1 MAYNPNPP
9 RVWSR
14 VQNQCSLITDTNQN
28 NNGEVVLPYAGIVVP
43 VSEYYNKL
51 AQINKGNI
59 LQYKANSAQ
68 LTKQQIYSQMAKGM
82 WTNRNTTWATQ
93 SQSYTNPNTQSLKR
107 SGAINI
113 TTEGVPT
120 TLPVTCPQPTNITNS
135 SLPTI
140 INQPGPIEPPLP
152 PPPPTPSASSNAS
165 IPLRQVPPSEPT
177 VIQDEGSL
185 LCSIVENI
193 CTGETFT
200 QPANNNCNLTTDS
213 DVPGPIQE
221 LCWYNN
227 IQTWYPRQRLTMT
240 NSGDKWPQG
249 YKGFTSALKPYTPEL
264 TATVDTTNCTKV
276 NLSWT
281 YEVAN
286 CLPVDTILIYLIDNS
301 QPILSSTLIASLEP
315 TSNTYQLTVTPG
327 NYTLFIKTSSGGIE
341 SQQSNSVNV
350 VTDNNFTIVGN
361 TGTKLTT
368 FVNGS
373 NKGFIIESTYS
384 PTFNVPYF
392 GTAFLTACA
401 QRTDLNLLIIG
412 GGGGG
417 GAGYSKSTDP
427 NGYSGGGGG
436 GGAGNI
442 LITNYTNPINTL
454 ISLQVGVGGGGH
466 TPGNQGS
473 GASSGNWGTDSFIND
488 GTNTYTA
495 SAGQAGL
502 GIGSGT
508 RGGGNGGAAT
518 SVLGNKYGGGGGGGT
533 VNNSNNQNSV
543 TGGLG
548 GSGATAN
555 GASGANGLTSNGT
568 GGLGGN
574 GGSNSITV
582 PFLPVGSNTIYFS
595 NGGSGGNK
603 TTGGIAGNSI
613 ITNTSDNGQNS
624 IYGLFSSYG
633 SYGNGGGGG
642 SANTNG
648 SNSGGNGGNGVIMI
662 WY

>member
-9 RVWSR
+9 RAWSR
-14 VQNQCSLITDTNQN
+14 VQNACPFSIDDLDATSNTIIMPIT
-28 NNGEVVLPYAGIVVP
+28 GKVVTS
-43 VSEYYNKL
+43 SEYSR
-51 AQINKGNI
+51 AISEINKGNV
-59 LQYKANSAQ
+59 LQYKANSSQ
-68 LTKQQIYSQMAKGM
+68 LTKKQIYSQMAKGM

-113 TTEGVPT
+113 TIEGVPT
-120 TLPVTCPQPTNITNS
+120 TLPVTCPQPVNIVNS
-135 SLPTI
+135 SLPTTSSSS
-140 INQPGPIEPPLP
+140 GPSEPPLP
-152 PPPPTPSASSNAS
+152 PPPPTPTASSNAS
-165 IPLRQVPPSEPT
+165 IPLKQVPPSEPT

-193 CTGETFT
+193 CTGETFV
-200 QPANNNCNLTTDS
+200 QPSVPNCHPTTDS
-213 DVPGPIQE
+213 DVPGAIEQ
-221 LCWYNN
+221 LCWSDN
-227 IQTWYPRQRLTMT
+227 IQTWYPRQRVTMT

-281 YEVAN
+281 YQIAD

-301 QPILSSTLIASLEP
+301 EPILSSTLIATLEP
-315 TSNTYQLTVTPG
+315 NSNTYQLTITPG
-327 NYTLFIKTSSGGIE
+327 NYTIFIKTSSGGIE

-361 TGTKLTT
+361 TGTKLMS
-368 FVNGS
+368 FINGS
-373 NKGFIIESTYS
+373 NKGFIIELTYS
-384 PTFNVPYF
+384 PTFGESYV
-392 GTAFLTACA
+392 GTASLTACA

-436 GGAGNI
+436 GGAANI
-442 LITNYTNPINTL
+442 LITSYTNPVNTL

-495 SAGQAGL
+495 SAGQSGK
-502 GIGSGT
+502 GIGSST
-508 RGGGNGGAAT
+508 RGGGDGGAAT

-533 VNNSNNQNSV
+533 VNNSINQNSV
-543 TGGLG
+543 TRGFGGA
-548 GSGATAN
+548 GATAN
-555 GASGANGLTSNGT
+555 GADGVNGNTNT
-568 GGLGGN
+568 GIGGVGGN

-595 NGGSGGNK
+595 NGGSGGNQ
-603 TTGGIAGNSI
+603 TTGGIAGNSF
-613 ITNTSDNGQNS
+613 TSNTSDNGQNS

-648 SNSGGNGGNGVIMI
+648 SNAGGNGGNGVIMI

>member
-43 VSEYYNKL
+43 ATEYYNKL

-120 TLPVTCPQPTNITNS
+120 TLPVTCPQPTNITNN
-135 SLPTI
+135 SLPAI

-152 PPPPTPSASSNAS
+152 PPPPTPSPNNSS

-193 CTGETFT
+193 CTGETFV

-249 YKGFTSALKPYTPEL
+249 YKGFTSALKPRTPEL
-264 TATVDTTNCTKV
+264 FAMINEGTCGEIM
-276 NLSWT
+276 LSWT
-281 YEVAN
+281 YEAVS
-286 CLPVDTILIYLIDNS
+286 CFIVDSILIYEDGVLVATINS
-301 QPILSSTLIASLEP
+301 SN
-315 TSNTYQLTVTPG
+315 NTYLLPLTPG
-327 NYTLFIKTSSGGIE
+327 DHTIYIKTSAGGIE
-341 SQQSNSVNV
+341 SQQSNSIV
-350 VTDNNFTIVGN
+350 VALDNYFKIVSNNGA
-361 TGTKLTT
+361 KLTS
-368 FVNGS
+368 FISNGY
-373 NKGFIIESTYS
+373 KVFIVQCNES
-384 PTFNVPYF
+384 PEF
-392 GTAFLTACA
+392 GVSKTCSA
-401 QRTDLNLLIIG
+401 QLYGCISRTDISFIVVG

-417 GAGYSKSTDP
+417 GVGYNKNDTE
-427 NGYSGGGGG
+427 NGSAGGGGG

-442 LITNYTNPINTL
+442 YVSAYTNPINT
-454 ISLQVGVGGGGH
+454 IINLQIGVGGGGH
-466 TPGNQGS
+466 IPGNAGF
-473 GASSGNWGTDSFIND
+473 GASAGNSGTNSFIND
-488 GTNTYTA
+488 TINIYNA
-495 SAGQAGL
+495 SGGGGGL
-502 GIGSGT
+502 GIGAT
-508 RGGGNGGAAT
+508 VEGGGVGGNAT
-518 SVLGNKYGGGGGGGT
+518 SIASAFGGGGGGGGSTTQLKAVKNGGPGGIGT
-533 VNNSNNQNSV
+533 VGTNGSV
-543 TGGLG
+543 GGTANTTLG
-548 GSGATAN
+548 GA
-555 GASGANGLTSNGT
+555 
-568 GGLGGN
+568 GGN
-574 GGSNSITV
+574 STNNPIVTPFGYDIYLSQGGD
-582 PFLPVGSNTIYFS
+582 
-595 NGGSGGNK
+595 GGNN
-603 TTGGIAGNSI
+603 TTGGNAGNNF
-613 ITNTSDNGQNS
+613 TFNTSISGQNS
-624 IYGLFSSYG
+624 DYGLFSNYA
-633 SYGNGGGGG
+633 SYGNGGGGA
-642 SANTNG
+642 SAVNNA
-648 SNSGGNGGNGVIMI
+648 NAIGGNGGNGVIMI
-662 WY
+662 WHPLP

>member
-14 VQNQCSLITDTNQN
+14 VQNQCSLITN
-28 NNGEVVLPYAGIVVP
+28 NNQTNNDEVVLPYDGIVVP
-43 VSEYYNKL
+43 VSEYYRKIE
-51 AQINKGNI
+51 QINKGNI

-120 TLPVTCPQPTNITNS
+120 TLPVTCPQPTNITNN
-135 SLPTI
+135 SLPTT
-140 INQPGPIEPPLP
+140 INQPGPSEPPLP
-152 PPPPTPSASSNAS
+152 PPPPTPSPNNSS
-165 IPLRQVPPSEPT
+165 IPLSQVPSSEPT

-193 CTGETFT
+193 CTGETFI

-301 QPILSSTLIASLEP
+301 QPILSSNLIATLEP
-315 TSNTYQLTVTPG
+315 TNNTYQLTVTPG
-327 NYTLFIKTSSGGIE
+327 NYTIFIKTSSGGIE

-361 TGTKLTT
+361 SGTKLTM
-368 FVNGS
+368 FINGS

-384 PTFNVPYF
+384 PTFGESYV
-392 GTAFLTACA
+392 GTATLTACA
-401 QRTDLNLLIIG
+401 QRNDLNLLIIG

-454 ISLQVGVGGGGH
+454 ISLQIGVGGGGC

-473 GASSGNWGTDSFIND
+473 GASSGNWGMDSFIND

-495 SAGQAGL
+495 SAGKAGL
-502 GIGSGT
+502 GIGSNSV
-508 RGGGNGGAAT
+508 GGGNGGAAT

-543 TGGLG
+543 TRGSGGA
-548 GSGATAN
+548 GATAN
-555 GASGANGLTSNGT
+555 GADGADGNTNT
-568 GGLGGN
+568 GIGGIGGN
-574 GGSNSITV
+574 GGSNLITV

-595 NGGSGGNK
+595 NGGSGGNN
-603 TTGGIAGNSI
+603 TTGGIAGNSF
-613 ITNTSDNGQNS
+613 TSNTSDNGQNS

-648 SNSGGNGGNGVIMI
+648 SNAGGNGGNGAIII